1 MNPKSSAYYIPAI
14 FAKLLTLFVLIVSL
28 TMACASSV
36 PDEPVLILS
45 DHSLVGKIWDVKHK
59 RYLDQQALLKKI
71 LASEY
76 VLLGEQHDNRIHHQ
90 HQSWVIRQL
99 HQNNRQVSVAFE
111 MIDTYQASR
120 LDKREITSVEQL
132 IEVLNQFKTSWKYES
147 RYKELFAEVIAAGYQ
162 IDAANL
168 NRQRLMHT
176 ARLGNEKLPAAYRKI
191 LEQTPFTDQQTE
203 SLQQEIKESHC
214 NMLDDK
220 TSHGMILGQRLR
232 DVIMTN
238 SLLQSQQPVKVLI
251 AGAGHVRNDRGVPLY
266 LAGQDRK
273 ARILAIG
280 FTEVREDGQDI
291 ASYTE
296 RWDSAELPFDI
307 VWFTPQVERENLC
320 AELRKHFRKEQ

>member
-176 ARLGNEKLPAAYRKI
+176 ARLGNEKLPAEYRKI
-191 LEQTPFTDQQTE
+191 LEQTPFTDQQTA

-220 TSHGMILGQRLR
+220 TSQGMILGQRLR
-232 DVIMTN
+232 DIIMTH
-238 SLLQSQQPVKVLI
+238 SLLKSQQPVKVLI